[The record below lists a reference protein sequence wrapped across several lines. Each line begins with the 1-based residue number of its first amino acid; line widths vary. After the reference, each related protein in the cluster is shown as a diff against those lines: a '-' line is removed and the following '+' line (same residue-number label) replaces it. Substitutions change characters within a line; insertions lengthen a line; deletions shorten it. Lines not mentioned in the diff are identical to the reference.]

1 MNEFDVSDREK
12 RAIVTITRPGLEL
25 ARKLKDRLGATLYV
39 SEKYLDA
46 LDAKETNVRPFDG
59 VVKNLLPQL
68 FQEYDGIVLVMALGI
83 VVRTIAPLIQ
93 DKKYDPGIVVVDV
106 TGKFSISLLSG
117 HLGGANQ
124 LAQEVSDIIGAVPV
138 ITTGT
143 DVTGTIAPDMIAK
156 ELKADLEPFE
166 LLKKVSSAIV
176 DGDKV
181 LVINPEKIPVPSLQG
196 TMKPHI
202 LLFDTWPESPPPS
215 RAAVLI
221 TSRTDERAND
231 LPVHVFIRPRV
242 LAVGLGCN
250 RGTTFEEV
258 HNLLIETFSAHKLSL
273 SSIRAL
279 GTIDLKS
286 DEEAFQA
293 LSRRLDRPVVT
304 FSREELSS
312 VSTPNPSAMVESHV
326 GTPGV
331 AEPAAILTLRKNP
344 PFPGGQAHLIV
355 HKMKSLNATI
365 AVAEWQRE
373 PNKNAGQ

>member
-1 MNEFDVSDREK
+1 MNPFNLPDAEK
-12 RAIVTITRPGLEL
+12 RAIVTITRPGLDL
-25 ARKLKDRLGATLYV
+25 ARKLRDGLGATLYV
-39 SEKYLDA
+39 SDKYVDP
-46 LDAKETNVRPFDG
+46 KEPDLKPFDG
-59 VVKNLLPQL
+59 VVKNLLPRL

-93 DKKYDPGIVVVDV
+93 DKKNDPGIVVVDV
-106 TGKFSISLLSG
+106 SGKFSISLLSG

-124 LAQEVSDIIGAVPV
+124 LAREVSDIIGAVPV

-156 ELKADLEPFE
+156 ELKADLEPFD

-181 LVINPEKIPVPSLQG
+181 LVLNPEKIPVPSLQG
-196 TMKPHI
+196 IMKPHI
-202 LLFDTWPESPPPS
+202 LVYDNWPDPLPTC

-221 TSRTDERAND
+221 TSRTDERVNL

-242 LAVGLGCN
+242 LSVGLGCN
-250 RGTTFEEV
+250 RGTTYDEV
-258 HNLLIETFSAHKLSL
+258 HNLLTETFSTHNLSL

-286 DEEAFQA
+286 DENAF
-293 LSRRLDRPVVT
+293 LELGKVLDRPMVT
-304 FSREELSS
+304 FSREDLAS
-312 VSTPNPSAMVESHV
+312 VSTPNPSSMVESHV

-331 AEPAAILTLRKNP
+331 SEPAAVLALRQNP
-344 PFPGGQAHLIV
+344 PFPGGQARLIV
-355 HKMKSLNATI
+355 PKTKSLNATI
-365 AVAEWQRE
+365 AVAEWQTGFE
-373 PNKNAGQ
+373 DTEK